1 MSVYILALCGPVL
14 TTVLNSDELSRSFR
28 SSLGM
33 TGLGLFLTGIIAT
46 SKRTMTLF
54 HAICLFHL
62 LCLIGISLI
71 PKGKYYSGR
80 IGAVVFAFLQ
90 QVFICGFMVW
100 DIHLFATAPTYGSQ
114 PECNGSIIYVIFG
127 VNVPATSP
135 IFRWL
140 VVAAMG
146 VLLFFSMVSVL
157 GMTRGCCSSRGEET
171 GHEAENP
178 GEAERHRNPT
188 ASAIY
193 VIGHLAG
200 SAYII
205 GMIEIMIKRNK
216 VDHNEFT
223 WTFGQ
228 LLAMLMLIGPLIEL
242 VSLFLEKIEK
252 NHADDTDISGRGSV
266 IGFIIPSIQPKLI
279 NQASSIRRSQS

>member
-46 SKRTMTLF
+46 SKWTITLF

-71 PKGKYYSGR
+71 PKGEYSVGR
-80 IGAVVFAFLQ
+80 IGAAVFAFLQ
-90 QVFICGFMVW
+90 EVFLCGFLAW

-114 PECNGSIIYVIFG
+114 SECNGSIIYVIFG
-127 VNVPATSP
+127 FNIPATSP

-140 VVAAMG
+140 VIAALG
-146 VLLFFSMVSVL
+146 VVLFFSMVSVL
-157 GMTRGCCSSRGEET
+157 GMTREWCSSQGEET
-171 GHEAENP
+171 GHEVENA
-178 GEAERHRNPT
+178 GEAERYRNPT

-193 VIGHLAG
+193 VVGHLAG

-205 GMIEIMIKRNK
+205 GMIEMMIKRNK
-216 VDHNEFT
+216 VDHDEFT

-252 NHADDTDISGRGSV
+252 NHVDAADISGRRSV
-266 IGFIIPSIQPKLI
+266 MGFIILSIQPRLL
-279 NQASSIRRSQS
+279 NRSSSIRRSQS